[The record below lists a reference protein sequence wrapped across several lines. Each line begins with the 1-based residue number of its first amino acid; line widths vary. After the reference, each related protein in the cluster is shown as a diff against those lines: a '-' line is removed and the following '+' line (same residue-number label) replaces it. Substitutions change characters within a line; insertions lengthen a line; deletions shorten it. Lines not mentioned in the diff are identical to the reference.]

1 MLTRHRLDFELQPTI
16 RWYAVQTQ
24 PSRERFAEENLRRQ
38 GYDTYLPQV
47 RRTVRHARRQRD
59 VLRPLF
65 PRYLFVTLDV
75 AVGGWRSVQGTFGVR
90 SLVMEGDRPLAV
102 PRGLVERMIAV
113 SDAEGC
119 IDLRCDLA
127 PGSPVRFLRGPF
139 ANRLGTLAERKDA
152 DRVAV
157 LLEILG
163 STREVEADPADLLPA

>member
-1 MLTRHRLDFELQPTI
+1 MLTRHRVDFELQPAT
-16 RWYAVQTQ
+16 RWYAVQTR
-24 PSRERFAEENLRRQ
+24 PASERFAEENLRRQ

-65 PRYLFVTLDV
+65 PRYLFVALDV
-75 AVGGWRSVQGTFGVR
+75 ETAGWRSVRGTFGVR
-90 SLVMEGDRPLAV
+90 SLVMEGERPLPV

-113 SDAEGC
+113 SDADGR
-119 IDLRCDLA
+119 IDLRCELA
-127 PGSPVRFLRGPF
+127 PGSPVKFLRGPF
-139 ANRLGTLAERKDA
+139 ANRLGTLAARKDA

-163 STREVEADPADLLPA
+163 ATREVEVDPADLLPA